1 VQSQARLWS
10 QQGMLCSCCE
20 VRERCYE
27 ETMNP
32 KQ

>member
-10 QQGMLCSCCE
+10 QQGKLCWCCE
-20 VRERCYE
+20 VREA
-27 ETMNP
+27 MNP